1 MPIPWLV
8 ACYERF
14 PMASNNQRTAL
25 AFAAV
30 LALTPIA
37 AEATISRAM
46 KFDEKVEKAQSII
59 VGRIVSQE
67 SRWDTNH
74 QRILTYS
81 KFQIE
86 KTLKGEPAQEMTI
99 VTPGGTVGDIAQD
112 YVSVPRFRTGDEN
125 VVFVRDTRVGPT
137 VLYFD
142 QGAYRVDKS
151 DSGERMV
158 TPLVSSAVLVD
169 FQRGVAVEPESP
181 RSLSAFESSIRDAVG
196 KHARMR
202 MKMIE
207 QKQREEASL
216 WSQVKRNKALVILAL
231 LGGLLATWQLVK
243 RSS

>member
-1 MPIPWLV
+1 
-8 ACYERF
+8 
-14 PMASNNQRTAL
+14 MATNNPRTAL

-37 AEATISRAM
+37 AEATISQAM

-59 VGRIVSQE
+59 VGQIVSQE
-67 SRWDTNH
+67 SSWDANR

-81 KFQIE
+81 KFRIE
-86 KTLKGEPAQEMTI
+86 KTLKGEPAREITI

-112 YVSVPRFRTGDEN
+112 YVSVPRFRTGEEN

-142 QGAYRVDKS
+142 QGAYRVEKADN
-151 DSGERMV
+151 GERVV

-169 FQRGVAVEPESP
+169 VQRGAAVAPETP
-181 RSLSAFESSIRDAVG
+181 RSLSAFESSVREAVG
-196 KHARMR
+196 RHAKVR

-216 WSQVKRNKALVILAL
+216 WSQVKRNKTLVVLAL
-231 LGGLLATWQLVK
+231 LGALLATWQLVK
-243 RSS
+243 RTS